1 MHHTSKLYIL
11 KRKRKRNKI
20 LHSGRFCPAVHCH
33 GSQTPRF
40 IWCPHN
46 KLDFLGLVCMHI
58 ALEQLQIIEA
68 TMRARPRRPPQQK
81 HWKIAGGGGVEMEL
95 GSLSVYHPVSWDIV
109 WTQAK
114 CSGLW
119 EDCVCVWSWTE
130 NQTGR
135 ELQISGKEK
144 TFTWDWLQPSFIPLS
159 TQLLAYSIRC
169 ISPHAVSTE
178 CVKFDANFS
187 SDATVASH
195 MLGQIQLLQNT
206 FHKGQIL
213 IPLTDWTAVAQ

>member
-1 MHHTSKLYIL
+1 
-11 KRKRKRNKI
+11 
-20 LHSGRFCPAVHCH
+20 
-33 GSQTPRF
+33 
-40 IWCPHN
+40 
-46 KLDFLGLVCMHI
+46 MHI

-68 TMRARPRRPPQQK
+68 TMHARPRRPPQQK
-81 HWKIAGGGGVEMEL
+81 RWKIARARGGAEIEL
-95 GSLSVYHPVSWDIV
+95 RTIILSDEIE

-169 ISPHAVSTE
+169 ISPHAVSAE

>member
-1 MHHTSKLYIL
+1 
-11 KRKRKRNKI
+11 
-20 LHSGRFCPAVHCH
+20 
-33 GSQTPRF
+33 
-40 IWCPHN
+40 
-46 KLDFLGLVCMHI
+46 MHI

-81 HWKIAGGGGVEMEL
+81 RWKIARAGGGLRWNWGV
-95 GSLSVYHPVSWDIV
+95 SRSIILSDEIE

-169 ISPHAVSTE
+169 ISPHAVSAE